1 MTLADSLT
9 AEHGFRLDGAVSIS
23 VIELS
28 CESCG
33 AKLVVEPTHRTARCP
48 YCDSPSVVDR
58 PATTDRPDPVFA
70 IGFSIDRV
78 RARGLLRSYLHG
90 RRWAP
95 QALRRAT
102 AERVEGVYLP
112 AYLYSAVADSRYRAE
127 IGENYTTTEYDAKR
141 KSMRQVTKTEYR
153 TLEGSHRCYADDL
166 VVTAS
171 EGIPNT
177 ELEAIEPF
185 DLGGLRRYAPA
196 MISGWT
202 SEEPST
208 TYEESLELAREESR
222 RAVMQRLHA
231 FMPGDSHRGL
241 RSSTE
246 LTDEEMDLVLLPVWV
261 CAIRWRKDRP
271 PIRLLVN
278 GQTGKAAGKIPVSW
292 AKVSAAIGIGL
303 AAVALAVLIG
313 ALL

>member
-1 MTLADSLT
+1 
-9 AEHGFRLDGAVSIS
+9 VSIS

-58 PATTDRPDPVFA
+58 PASADRPDPVFV
-70 IGFSIDRV
+70 IGFAIDRV

-102 AERVEGVYLP
+102 AERAEGVYLP
-112 AYLYSAVADSRYRAE
+112 AYLYSAVADSTYRAE

-171 EGIPNT
+171 EGIPNA

-185 DLGGLRRYAPA
+185 DLGGLHRYAPA

-202 SEEPST
+202 SEEPSIT
-208 TYEESLELAREESR
+208 HEESLELAREESR
-222 RAVMQRLHA
+222 QAVRRRLRA

-241 RSSTE
+241 RASTE
-246 LTDEEMDLVLLPVWV
+246 LTDEAMDLVLLPVWV
-261 CAIRWRKDRP
+261 CAVRWRKDRP

-278 GQTGKAAGKIPVSW
+278 GQTGKAAGKVPVSW
-292 AKVSAAIGIGL
+292 AKIAVVIGVGIAAI
-303 AAVALAVLIG
+303 ALAVLIG
-313 ALL
+313 TLL

>member
-1 MTLADSLT
+1 M
-9 AEHGFRLDGAVSIS
+9 SIS

-48 YCDSPSVVDR
+48 YCDSPSIVDR
-58 PATTDRPDPVFA
+58 PATADRPDPVFA
-70 IGFSIDRV
+70 IGFTIDRH
-78 RARGLLRSYLHG
+78 RARSLLRSYLHG

-112 AYLYSAVADSRYRAE
+112 AYLYSAVADSAYRAE

-141 KSMRQVTKTEYR
+141 KSMRQVTKTEHR
-153 TLEGSHRCYADDL
+153 TLVGSHRCYMDDL

-171 EGIPNT
+171 EGIPNA

-185 DLGGLRRYAPA
+185 DLGDLRRYAPA

-202 SEEPST
+202 SEEPSIT
-208 TYEESLELAREESR
+208 REESLELARKESR
-222 RAVMQRLHA
+222 QSVKQRLRA

-241 RSSTE
+241 RASTE

-261 CAIRWRKDRP
+261 CAVRWRKDRP
-271 PIRLLVN
+271 PIRLIVN
-278 GQTGKAAGKIPVSW
+278 GQTGRVAGEAPISW
-292 AKVSAAIGIGL
+292 AKIGAVIGIGL
-303 AAVALAVLIG
+303 VTVALVLLIG

>member
-1 MTLADSLT
+1 M
-9 AEHGFRLDGAVSIS
+9 SIS

-48 YCDSPSVVDR
+48 YCDSPSVIDR

-70 IGFSIDRV
+70 IGFVIDRKQT
-78 RARGLLRSYLHG
+78 RGLLRSYLHG

-112 AYLYSAVADSRYRAE
+112 AYLYSGVAESHYRAE

-141 KSMRQVTKTEYR
+141 KSMRQVTKTEHR
-153 TLEGSHRCYADDL
+153 TLEGSHRCYVDDL

-171 EGIPNT
+171 EGIPNA
-177 ELEAIEPF
+177 ELAAVEPF

-202 SEEPST
+202 SEEPSIT
-208 TYEESLELAREESR
+208 HEESLELARNESR
-222 RAVMQRLHA
+222 REVKQRLHA
-231 FMPGDSHRGL
+231 FMPGDSHQGL
-241 RSSTE
+241 RASTE
-246 LTDEEMDLVLLPVWV
+246 FTDEEMDLVLLPVWV
-261 CAIRWRKDRP
+261 CAVRWREDRP

-278 GQTGKAAGKIPVSW
+278 GQTGRTAGEVPVSW
-292 AKVSAAIGIGL
+292 AKVGAAIGIGL
-303 AAVALAVLIG
+303 AAVLLAVLIG
-313 ALL
+313 TLL

>member
-1 MTLADSLT
+1 M
-9 AEHGFRLDGAVSIS
+9 AVSIEQHE
-23 VIELS
+23 IA
-28 CESCG
+28 CQACG
-33 AKLVVEPTHRTARCP
+33 AKILFEPLHRTVRCP

-58 PATTDRPDPVFA
+58 PATTDRPDPVFT
-70 IGFSIDRV
+70 IGFAIDRV
-78 RARGLLRSYLHG
+78 RARGLLRSYLRG

-95 QALRRAT
+95 QALRQAT

-127 IGENYTTTEYDAKR
+127 IGENYTTTQYDAKR

-171 EGIPNT
+171 EGIPNA

-196 MISGWT
+196 TISGWT

-208 TYEESLELAREESR
+208 THEESLELAREESR
-222 RAVMQRLHA
+222 QKVMQRLRA

-241 RSSTE
+241 RASTDLINE
-246 LTDEEMDLVLLPVWV
+246 AMDLLLLPVWV
-261 CAIRWRKDRP
+261 CAVRWRKDRP

-292 AKVSAAIGIGL
+292 AKVGAAIGIGL
-303 AAVALAVLIG
+303 AAVALAVLVG